1 MMSSSEHD
9 LANRRSVL
17 VTGGS
22 RGLGRCF
29 VTAFAMAGYDV
40 YFTYQNNHDHSAAL
54 VDGLCAE
61 GGRVTAMKLDV
72 RDEQQVQ
79 TVVSGVER
87 LSGGLGV
94 LVNNAGIS
102 HDGMSWKVEPAKWR
116 DTLDVNLTGAFLMS
130 QAVLPGMRE
139 RKHGR
144 IINISSVV
152 GRRGIAG
159 TAAYSASKAALF
171 GMTRTIARE
180 VVSRNITVN
189 CLVLGYYNSG
199 MGTKLTPE
207 ILEQTVHSIP
217 AGRLGNPEELAS
229 ILLFLCS
236 DACGYLTGQEIVVD
250 GGFLI
255 A

>member
-1 MMSSSEHD
+1 MMSSTNQES
-9 LANRRSVL
+9 AGTRSVL

-29 VTAFAMAGYDV
+29 VTAFSMAGYDV
-40 YFTYQNNHDHSAAL
+40 YFTYQNNQGQGAAL
-54 VDGLCAE
+54 VDELRAE
-61 GGRVTAMKLDV
+61 GGKATALELDV
-72 RDEQQVQ
+72 RDARQVQ
-79 TVVSGVER
+79 DVVSEAER

-94 LVNNAGIS
+94 LVNNAGVS
-102 HDGMSWKVEPAKWR
+102 HDGMSWKLAADDWR

-144 IINISSVV
+144 IVNISSVV
-152 GRRGIAG
+152 GSRGIAG
-159 TAAYSASKAALF
+159 TAAYSSSKAALS

-180 VVSRNITVN
+180 VASRNITVN

-199 MGTKLTPE
+199 MGTKLPPDF
-207 ILEQTVHSIP
+207 LEQTLRAIP

-229 ILLFLCS
+229 IVLFLCS